1 MVQFNYI
8 QILSCILFIDM
19 NIQVQMIYLHVTYL
33 HINILSSLKNIH
45 VIYLHPQSIILLFGQ
60 QMETP
65 RSLSRPRNSHIN
77 RRKIKK

>member
-19 NIQVQMIYLHVTYL
+19 NIQVQMIYLHVIYL

-60 QMETP
+60 QTESP

-77 RRKIKK
+77 RRK